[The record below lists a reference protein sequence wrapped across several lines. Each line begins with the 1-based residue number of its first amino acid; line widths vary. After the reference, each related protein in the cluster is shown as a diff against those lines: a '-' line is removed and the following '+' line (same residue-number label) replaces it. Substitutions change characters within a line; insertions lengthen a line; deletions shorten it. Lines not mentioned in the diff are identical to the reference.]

1 MKEMIPFWVRGGM
14 DWEVVPAAEA
24 GEMVCCW
31 VWLERFWGM
40 DRLNMGAVGCSSGFR
55 RLRFRAMVFRSGCW
69 DVDAVML
76 V

>member
-1 MKEMIPFWVRGGM
+1 ME
-14 DWEVVPAAEA
+14 
-24 GEMVCCW
+24 
-31 VWLERFWGM
+31 
-40 DRLNMGAVGCSSGFR
+40 RLNMGAVGCGSGFR